1 MSRLTHKRSGNAQV
15 RSRSMRHATDGIS
28 KLEVFLIVLVILAIA
43 WAAYRA
49 VTPDVTPAQ
58 STATVKVR
66 QSQTLWD
73 LAAEYRVSDAT
84 TAETVELIKSI
95 NGMTDSALAVGQTVQ
110 VPVGA
115 TQSASVASR

>member
-1 MSRLTHKRSGNAQV
+1 MHKVTQERGANTRDRSTGT
-15 RSRSMRHATDGIS
+15 RRGTDGIS
-28 KLEVFLIVLVILAIA
+28 KLEVLVLVLVILAIA

-49 VTPDVTPAQ
+49 VTPTATGVQ
-58 STATVKVR
+58 STTTVKVR

-73 LAAEYRVSDAT
+73 LAAEYRVSDST

-110 VPVGA
+110 VPLDVS
-115 TQSASVASR
+115 QSASVASR